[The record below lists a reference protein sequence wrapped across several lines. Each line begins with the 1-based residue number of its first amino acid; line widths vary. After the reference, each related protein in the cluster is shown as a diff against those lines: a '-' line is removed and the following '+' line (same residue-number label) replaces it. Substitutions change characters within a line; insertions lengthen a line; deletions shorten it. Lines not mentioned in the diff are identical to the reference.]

1 MADYSTVPP
10 PASGAP
16 GGGGGGGGGV
26 NDAFKDALQ
35 RARQVCEERG
45 SANQWAPRAAPGWAS
60 APELG
65 GAARRGPP
73 PAPHRGGVGRGERCP
88 VPTPP
93 SAPPVRPP
101 RGGERF
107 PGQPSAAS
115 APPLLAGLR
124 AAAGPEGTRNL
135 GGGRRARRLIAA
147 RRPGLGAGGRLRA
160 RPRIVFPEAPAL
172 PADLLRPVGK
182 ARTEG
187 CDSKFFSPKFP
198 L

>member
-1 MADYSTVPP
+1 MPLKTRCRELGRCVRN
-10 PASGAP
+10 
-16 GGGGGGGGGV
+16 V
-26 NDAFKDALQ
+26 ALQ
-35 RARQVCEERG
+35 INGRPGQLPAG
-45 SANQWAPRAAPGWAS
+45 PRRLSSGGRR
-60 APELG
+60 G
-65 GAARRGPP
+65 GALRQLLTA
-73 PAPHRGGVGRGERCP
+73 GGVGRGERCP